1 MTPGAGGLGDMGQ
14 LMKQAQDMQRRV
26 AKVQAD
32 LKERIEEGTAGGGMV
47 TALVN
52 GAQDVVSVRI
62 DPEVVDP
69 DDVEMLEDLVLA
81 AIRQAMEKAR
91 EMAQAEMA
99 KATGGLGGLPGLF

>member
-1 MTPGAGGLGDMGQ
+1 MGQ

-26 AKVQAD
+26 AKVQAE

-69 DDVEMLEDLVLA
+69 DDVEMLEDLVVA
-81 AIRQAMEKAR
+81 AVNAVMKKADDLN
-91 EMAQAEMA
+91 QAEMN
-99 KATGGLGGLPGLF
+99 KVTGGLNLPGLT